1 MALDNKDK
9 KILNAL
15 NENARLSIA
24 NLSRET
30 GIKRDSILYR
40 LNKLK
45 KSGVIKSF
53 NQILD
58 HNSLGYPINT
68 FVNFSLHNLNKKN
81 EDEFISF
88 LKSKPNI
95 TYVAKTTGKW
105 DLMVSI
111 ITSDLNQFDKII
123 SDVRVK
129 FSKIIDKYNYSSIIH
144 EHKSHDLIGL
154 IDETKKTIR
163 RVGNKK

>member
-45 KSGVIKSF
+45 
-53 NQILD
+53 
-58 HNSLGYPINT
+58 
-68 FVNFSLHNLNKKN
+68 
-81 EDEFISF
+81 
-88 LKSKPNI
+88 
-95 TYVAKTTGKW
+95 
-105 DLMVSI
+105 
-111 ITSDLNQFDKII
+111 
-123 SDVRVK
+123 
-129 FSKIIDKYNYSSIIH
+129 
-144 EHKSHDLIGL
+144 
-154 IDETKKTIR
+154 
-163 RVGNKK
+163 